1 MFLICSIMHSPKPTA
16 LKFTDA
22 PSHLRLNLFSYS
34 VPAGFPSPADDH
46 IEGKL
51 DLNEHL
57 VRRPAATFFVRASG
71 ESMMDAGIFDGDLL
85 VIDRSISAKSDDI
98 VIASIHGELTV
109 KRLQQSGKEWL
120 LVPANPKFPVIPLEG
135 SDGEIWGVVTH
146 SIRRHCGR

>member
-1 MFLICSIMHSPKPTA
+1 MLRFVDT
-16 LKFTDA
+16 
-22 PSHLRLNLFSYS
+22 PSNLELPLFSAK

-71 ESMMDAGIFDGDLL
+71 ESMRGAGIFDGDLL
-85 VIDRSISAKSDDI
+85 IIDRGVSPQPDDI
-98 VIASIHGELTV
+98 VIAILQGELTV
-109 KRLQQSGKEWL
+109 KRLKKVVGKWHLAAENSAYPTL
-120 LVPANPKFPVIPLEG
+120 PIGEG
-135 SDGEIWGVVTH
+135 DCEVWGVVTH

>member
-1 MFLICSIMHSPKPTA
+1 M
-16 LKFTDA
+16 
-22 PSHLRLNLFSYS
+22 LRLADSPPKLEIPLFSTN

-71 ESMMDAGIFDGDLL
+71 ESMRDAGIFDGDLL
-85 VIDRSISAKSDDI
+85 IIDRGVTPQPDDI
-98 VIASIHGELTV
+98 VIAILQGDLTV
-109 KRLQQSGKEWL
+109 KRLKKVGAQWHLAAENKDYPSLPIG
-120 LVPANPKFPVIPLEG
+120 EG
-135 SDGEIWGVVTH
+135 DCEVWGVVTH

>member
-1 MFLICSIMHSPKPTA
+1 MFLICSAMPDLQSYA
-16 LKFTDA
+16 LKFTET
-22 PSHLRLNLFSYS
+22 PSNLRLPVFSSS

-57 VRRPAATFFVRASG
+57 IRRPAATFFVRASG
-71 ESMMDAGIFDGDLL
+71 ESMRDAGIFDGDLL
-85 VIDRSISAKSDDI
+85 IVDRSITPRSDHI

-109 KRLQQSGKEWL
+109 KRLQQSGDGWL
-120 LVPANPKFPVIPLEG
+120 LIPANPEFPVMRLDDLG
-135 SDGEIWGVVTH
+135 CEIWGVVTH

>member
-1 MFLICSIMHSPKPTA
+1 M
-16 LKFTDA
+16 
-22 PSHLRLNLFSYS
+22 LRLVDNPAPMELPLFTSM

-71 ESMMDAGIFDGDLL
+71 ASMRGAGIFDGDLL
-85 VIDRSISAKSDDI
+85 IIDRGVTPQPDDI
-98 VIASIHGELTV
+98 VIAILEGELTV
-109 KRLQQSGKEWL
+109 KRLRKVDRNWHLAAENKDYPSL
-120 LVPANPKFPVIPLEG
+120 PLVE
-135 SDGEIWGVVTH
+135 SDCEVWGVVTH

>member
-1 MFLICSIMHSPKPTA
+1 M
-16 LKFTDA
+16 
-22 PSHLRLNLFSYS
+22 LRLVDNPAPMELPLFTST

-71 ESMMDAGIFDGDLL
+71 ESMRGAGIFDGDLL
-85 VIDRSISAKSDDI
+85 IIDRGVTPQPDDI
-98 VIASIHGELTV
+98 VIAILQGELTV
-109 KRLQQSGKEWL
+109 KRLRKIDGNWHLAAE
-120 LVPANPKFPVIPLEG
+120 NRDFPSLPMVEG
-135 SDGEIWGVVTH
+135 DCEVWGVVTH

>member
-1 MFLICSIMHSPKPTA
+1 M
-16 LKFTDA
+16 
-22 PSHLRLNLFSYS
+22 LRLLDTPSKLELPMFTST

-71 ESMMDAGIFDGDLL
+71 ESMRGAGIFDGDLL
-85 VIDRSISAKSDDI
+85 IIDRGVSPQPDDI
-98 VIASIHGELTV
+98 VIAILQGELTV
-109 KRLQQSGKEWL
+109 KRLKKVDGQWL
-120 LVPANPKFPVIPLEG
+120 LAAENNAYPSLPLIEG
-135 SDGEIWGVVTH
+135 DCEIWGVVTH

>member
-1 MFLICSIMHSPKPTA
+1 MSYVPIQLLKSTDSPSKLAVSVLTC
-16 LKFTDA
+16 
-22 PSHLRLNLFSYS
+22 S

-71 ESMMDAGIFDGDLL
+71 ESMKDAGIFDGDLL
-85 VIDRSISAKSDDI
+85 VIDRSITAKSDDI

-109 KRLQQSGKEWL
+109 KRLQQAAYDWL
-120 LVPANPKFPVIPLEG
+120 LVPANPQFPIIKL
-135 SDGEIWGVVTH
+135 DDNDAEIWGVVTH

>member
-1 MFLICSIMHSPKPTA
+1 M
-16 LKFTDA
+16 
-22 PSHLRLNLFSYS
+22 LRLADNPTPLELPLFTST

-71 ESMMDAGIFDGDLL
+71 ESMRGAGIFDGDLL
-85 VIDRSISAKSDDI
+85 IIDRGVSPQPDDI
-98 VIASIHGELTV
+98 VIAILQGELTV
-109 KRLQQSGKEWL
+109 KRLKKVDGQWL
-120 LVPANPKFPVIPLEG
+120 LAAENSAYPSLPLIEG
-135 SDGEIWGVVTH
+135 DCEIWGVVAH

>member
-1 MFLICSIMHSPKPTA
+1 LEHVPVLRFPDTP
-16 LKFTDA
+16 LKLEL
-22 PSHLRLNLFSYS
+22 PLFSAQ

-71 ESMMDAGIFDGDLL
+71 ESMRGVGIFDGDLL
-85 VIDRSISAKSDDI
+85 IIDRGVTPKPDDI
-98 VIASIHGELTV
+98 VIAILQGDLTV
-109 KRLQQSGKEWL
+109 KRLKK
-120 LVPANPKFPVIPLEG
+120 VEG
-135 SDGEIWGVVTH
+135 QWHLAAENSDYPTLPMGEGDCEIWGVVTH